1 MSVRPFDNIIDI
13 NNDIGNQHQKKLKLN
28 QFLSNNNSLLQSL
41 TNNQH
46 LITIAQHNVVFFH
59 NHTKQLQIIYEAYLN
74 NINILGLT
82 EINLPS

>member
-28 QFLSNNNSLLQSL
+28 QSFSNNNSLLQSL
-41 TNNQH
+41 TNNQR
-46 LITIAQHNVVFFH
+46 LLTLAQHNVVFFY
-59 NHTKQLQIIYEAYLN
+59 NRTKQLQIIYEAYLN